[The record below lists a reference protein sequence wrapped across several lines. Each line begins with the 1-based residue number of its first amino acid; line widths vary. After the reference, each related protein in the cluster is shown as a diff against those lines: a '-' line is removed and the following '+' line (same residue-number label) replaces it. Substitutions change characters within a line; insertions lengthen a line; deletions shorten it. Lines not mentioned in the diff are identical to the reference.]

1 MRTSYWE
8 AYASRTFWKGKFAH
22 MIKKLLPFVGKYKRY
37 AVLSPILVGF
47 EVVLEVCIPLLMARI
62 VDVGIPNGDFGYI
75 LQTGGMMV
83 LFAAVALVMGALCA
97 RFAVTASNGFAK
109 NIRMQLFTQVESFA
123 FKNTDKF
130 STPSLI
136 TRMTNDITNVQ
147 QAFQMCIRMLARAPM
162 MMILATVMAIRISP
176 DLSVIIL
183 CAIPFLAGVSFLI
196 ARIAFPRFEI
206 MLKKYDK
213 MNAQTQENLIAIRVV
228 KAFVRGEHETVE
240 FADAAKA
247 LKKAQQRAEN
257 TLVASMPIMQLT
269 MYACILLVLWF
280 GGRDIIGGE
289 LLTGE
294 LMSFISYISQI
305 LISLMMITMVFVNL
319 VLSTASAKRIIEVL
333 DERPAI
339 NDDNAEAGLTVSDGS
354 VQFKDV
360 CFSYAENAENLAL
373 EHINLDIRSGET
385 IGVIGGSG
393 SAKTTLVQ
401 LIPRLYD
408 VLSGSVTVGGHDVRD
423 YEIETLRESIGMVL
437 QKNVLFSGTIKENI
451 RWGKPDATDAEI
463 EAACRAAQAH
473 DFIMSFPDKYDTK
486 LEQGGV
492 NVSGGQKQRLCIAR
506 ALVKNPKILILDDS
520 TSAVDTATDAAIRHA
535 FSALHSDTT
544 TIIIAQRITSVMDA
558 DRIVVMDDGELNGV
572 GTHEE
577 LLQSNAIYREVYHS
591 QQKGVA

>member
-1 MRTSYWE
+1 
-8 AYASRTFWKGKFAH
+8 
-22 MIKKLLPFVGKYKRY
+22 MIKKLIPFIGKYKKY
-37 AVLSPILVGF
+37 AILSPILVAT
-47 EVVLEVCIPLLMARI
+47 EVVLEVCIPLLMAQI
-62 VDVGIPNGDFGYI
+62 VDVGIPNRDFGYI
-75 LQTGGMMV
+75 LKIGGLMI
-83 LFAAVALVMGALCA
+83 LFATLALVTGALCA

-109 NIRMQLFTQVESFA
+109 NVRMKLFTQVESFS
-123 FKNTDKF
+123 FKNMDKF

-136 TRMTNDITNVQ
+136 TRMTNDITNLQ

-183 CAIPFLAGVSFLI
+183 CAIPFLGGVSFLI
-196 ARIAFPRFEI
+196 ARLAFPRFEI
-206 MLKKYDK
+206 MLKKYDR

-247 LKKAQQRAEN
+247 LKVSQQKAEKV
-257 TLVASMPIMQLT
+257 LVAAMPIMQLT
-269 MYACILLVLWF
+269 MYTCILLVLWF

-305 LISLMMITMVFVNL
+305 LISLMMLTMVFVNL
-319 VLSTASAKRIIEVL
+319 VLSSASAKRIVEVL
-333 DERPAI
+333 DERAAI
-339 NDDNAEAGLTVSDGS
+339 NDDNADAALAVTDGS
-354 VQFKDV
+354 IRFDDV
-360 CFSYAENAENLAL
+360 CFSYSDNAQNLAL
-373 EHINLDIRSGET
+373 SHINLAIRSGET

-408 VLSGSVTVGGHDVRD
+408 VLSGSVSVGGHDVRD

-437 QKNVLFSGTIKENI
+437 QKNVLFSGSIRENL
-451 RWGKPDATDAEI
+451 RWGKADATDAEI
-463 EAACRAAQAH
+463 EEACRSAQAH
-473 DFIMSFPDKYDTK
+473 DFIMSFPDGYDTR

-506 ALVKNPKILILDDS
+506 ALLKNPKILILDDS
-520 TSAVDTATDAAIRHA
+520 TSAVDTATDASIRNA
-535 FSALHSDTT
+535 FATRHGGTT

-558 DRIVVMDDGELNGV
+558 DRIVVMDDGEVNGV
-572 GTHEE
+572 GTHAE
-577 LLQSNAIYREVYHS
+577 LLETNEIYREVYHS

>member
-1 MRTSYWE
+1 
-8 AYASRTFWKGKFAH
+8 
-22 MIKKLLPFVGKYKRY
+22 MIKKLTPYIGKYKKY
-37 AVLSPILVGF
+37 AILSPIMVMLEVVF
-47 EVVLEVCIPLLMARI
+47 EVLIPLLMARI
-62 VDVGIPNGDFGYI
+62 VDVGIPNRDFGYI
-75 LQTGGMMV
+75 LKLGGLMV
-83 LFAAVALVMGALCA
+83 LLALVSLLLGALCA

-109 NIRMQLFTQVESFA
+109 NIRMKLFSQVQSFS

-147 QAFQMCIRMLARAPM
+147 QAFQMCIRMLARSPM

-183 CAIPFLAGVSFLI
+183 CAIPFLGGVMYIISRF
-196 ARIAFPRFEI
+196 AFPRFEI

-240 FADAAKA
+240 FADAARA
-247 LKKAQQRAEN
+247 LKVTQKNAEKV
-257 TLVASMPIMQLT
+257 LVAAMPIMQLT

-280 GGRDIIGGE
+280 GGNDIIGGE
-289 LLTGE
+289 LMTGE

-305 LISLMMITMVFVNL
+305 LMSLMMLTMVFVNL

-339 NDDNAEAGLTVSDGS
+339 NDDSADAAATVTDGS
-354 VQFKDV
+354 IRFDDV
-360 CFSYAENAENLAL
+360 CFSYADNPDNLAL
-373 EHINLDIRSGET
+373 SHINLDIRTGET
-385 IGVIGGSG
+385 IGIIGGSG
-393 SAKTTLVQ
+393 AAKTTLVQ

-408 VLSGSVTVGGHDVRD
+408 VLSGAVVVGGHDVRD
-423 YEIETLRESIGMVL
+423 YKIEVLRDSIGMVL
-437 QKNVLFSGTIKENI
+437 QKNVLFSGTIKENL
-451 RWGKPDATDAEI
+451 RWGKRDATDEEI
-463 EAACRAAQAH
+463 EQACRSAQAH
-473 DFIMSFPDKYDTK
+473 EFIMAFPDGYDTK

-506 ALVKNPKILILDDS
+506 ALLKNPKILILDDS
-520 TSAVDTATDAAIRHA
+520 TSAVDTATDAAIRNA
-535 FSALHSDTT
+535 FATRHGDTT
-544 TIIIAQRITSVMDA
+544 TLIIAQRITSVMDA
-558 DRIVVMDDGELNGV
+558 DRIVVLHEGEINGV

-577 LLQSNAIYREVYHS
+577 LLKTNEIYRDVYES